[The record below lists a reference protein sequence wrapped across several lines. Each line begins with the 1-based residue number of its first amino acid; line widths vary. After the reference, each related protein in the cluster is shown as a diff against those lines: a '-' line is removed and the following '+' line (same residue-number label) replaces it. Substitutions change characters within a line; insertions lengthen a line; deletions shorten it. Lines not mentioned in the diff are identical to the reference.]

1 MTQALMQ
8 PSESTPAWSEAER
21 LAALRDFGILDTA
34 PEAAFDDIARIAA
47 HVCGAPIAVVNFI
60 EDERQWFKAE
70 IGLGVRE
77 TPLDVSICAHAILQP
92 GLFVVPDTTKDR
104 RFQNNPLVTGE
115 PGLRFYAGA
124 LLETQ
129 DGLPLG
135 TLCVLDTQVR
145 PEGITEAQGQTLLAL
160 ARQVMT
166 QLEHRRALARLA
178 RRESELAESERRFR
192 TIADAMP
199 QIVWSALPNGYH
211 DYFNRRWYEF
221 TGATAEECEGTG
233 WNPTLHPDDRE
244 KAWSAWQV
252 SLATG
257 QPYEIE
263 YRFRAQDGSYR
274 WFIGRAL
281 PIRNEAGAVER
292 WFGTCTDVDDLKR
305 SEEARELLARELSH
319 RIKNIFAVVGGLA
332 ALSVRGHEEARPFA
346 ESFRQRL
353 NALAR
358 ANDYARPHAETEIE
372 GRQSVHGLIR
382 VLLTPYLQAG
392 RERLILSGD
401 DVPIGEKSAASLALI
416 LHEQATNAV
425 KYGALSTEAGRVIVT
440 GERAG
445 EGYTLTWKEEGG
457 PLIAGPPIRQGFG
470 TLMAARSA
478 SGQLGGALTH
488 DWAPEG
494 LIMRLT
500 VPAARL
506 VV

>member
-1 MTQALMQ
+1 MSQALMQ
-8 PSESTPAWSEAER
+8 KPSDAPAWNEAER
-21 LAALRDFGILDTA
+21 LAALRDFGIVDT
-34 PEAAFDDIARIAA
+34 PSEGAFNDLARIAA
-47 HVCGAPIAVVNFI
+47 HVCDAPIAVVNFI
-60 EDERQWFKAE
+60 EADRQWFKAE

-77 TPLDVSICAHAILQP
+77 TPLGVSICAHAILQP

-104 RFQNNPLVTGE
+104 RFQHNPLVTGE

-124 LLETQ
+124 LLETAE
-129 DGLPLG
+129 GLPLG
-135 TLCVLDTQVR
+135 TLCVLDTKPR
-145 PEGITEAQGQTLLAL
+145 PQGVSEAQGQTLLAL
-160 ARQVMT
+160 AGQVMT

-178 RRESELAESERRFR
+178 RRETELAESERRFR

-199 QIVWSALPNGYH
+199 QIVWSARPDGYH

-221 TGATAEECEGTG
+221 TGSTPVESEGAG

-244 KAWSAWQV
+244 KAWAAWHE
-252 SLATG
+252 SLTTG

-263 YRFRAQDGSYR
+263 YRFRARDGSYR

-281 PIRNEAGAVER
+281 PIRDEAGAVER

-305 SEEARELLARELSH
+305 AEEARELLARELSH

-346 ESFRQRL
+346 DAFRQRL

-358 ANDYARPHAETEIE
+358 ANDYARPHAESEIDS
-372 GRQSVHGLIR
+372 RQSVHGLIR
-382 VLLTPYLQAG
+382 VLLAPYLQAG

-425 KYGALSTEAGRVIVT
+425 KYGALSTEAGQVIVS
-440 GERAG
+440 GERTGDSYA
-445 EGYTLTWKEEGG
+445 LTWREEGG
-457 PLIAGPPIRQGFG
+457 PLVAGPPARRGFG
-470 TLMAARSA
+470 TLMAARSV
-478 SGQLGGALTH
+478 SGQLGGSLAH

-494 LIMRLT
+494 LKMDLT
-500 VPAARL
+500 VPVARL
-506 VV
+506 GV